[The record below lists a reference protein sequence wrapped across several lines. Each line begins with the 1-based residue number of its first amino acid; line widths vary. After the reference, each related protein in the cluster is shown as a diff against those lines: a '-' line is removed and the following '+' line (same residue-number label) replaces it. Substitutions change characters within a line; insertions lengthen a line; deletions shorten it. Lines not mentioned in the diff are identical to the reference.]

1 LSGRWVQDRKYGE
14 QFRSTGFV
22 TIQPST
28 LVGIEK
34 YLGSG
39 MVRGIGPVMARRLVE
54 RFGLA
59 TLEIIESEPER
70 LAEVE
75 GIGPVRRN
83 RIQEAWV
90 EQREIKEVM
99 VFLQSHGVTASYAGR
114 IYKEYGARAIG
125 VVRENPYRL
134 ATDIHG
140 IGFLTADRI
149 AARLGV
155 PRDSPLR
162 AEAGVLHVLG
172 RMSDEG
178 HVYAPASRLVE
189 EAREILDLEATL
201 VEEAVDRLARQGAVV
216 CEALP
221 AGERAVYGAAL
232 HAAESGLAAAVRH
245 LVAAPSRSVAVDAER
260 ALAWFEKKQSL
271 TLAPRQR
278 EAVTGA
284 LHRKA
289 LVITGGPGTGKTTL
303 VNAVIRILE
312 AKGVRILLCAPTG
325 RAAKRMTE
333 TTSREARTLHRLLEF
348 NPRSGQ
354 FERNGERLLE
364 ADLIIVDEVSMV
376 DLPLAHHLLRAIPA
390 TCRLVLVGDVD
401 QLPSVGPGN
410 VLGDLIRSESVDVV
424 RLTEIFR
431 QAEESRIVVNAHR
444 VNRGEMPILAGSGVE
459 SDFFFIERDEPESI
473 VETVKS
479 LLRERIPAR
488 FRLDPVD
495 DIQVLT
501 PMNRGL
507 LGAGRLNTELQALL
521 NPEGPSLKRGGRVF
535 RVGDKVMQIRNNY
548 DLEVFNGDIG
558 RVTGLDE
565 EGGELEVTFDGGP
578 LAYAAGQMDELVHA
592 YACSIH
598 KAQGSEYPC
607 VIIPFHT
614 QHYVMLRRN
623 LLYTGITRGRRL
635 VIVVGSK
642 RALAL
647 AVRNDRVEL
656 RYTRLTDRLQ
666 GAAG

>member
-1 LSGRWVQDRKYGE
+1 VQDRKYGE
-14 QFRSTGFV
+14 QFQAAGFV
-22 TIQPST
+22 TVQPST

-39 MVRGIGPVMARRLVE
+39 MVRGIGPVMARRLVQ

-59 TLEIIESEPER
+59 TLEIIESEPKR

-75 GIGPVRRN
+75 GIGPVRRE
-83 RIQEAWV
+83 RILEAWV

-99 VFLQSHGVTASYAGR
+99 IFLQSHGVTASYAGR

-162 AEAGVLHVLG
+162 AEAGVLHVLH
-172 RMSDEG
+172 RLSDEG
-178 HVYAPASRLVE
+178 HVYAPSSRLVE
-189 EAREILDLEATL
+189 EAREILELEAAP
-201 VEEAVDRLARQGAVV
+201 VEEAVDRLAGQGSVV
-216 CEALP
+216 CEPLP
-221 AGERAVYGAAL
+221 GGERAVYRSSL
-232 HAAESGLAAAVRH
+232 HAAESGLAAAVRR
-245 LVAAPSRSVAVDAER
+245 LVTAPSRSVAVDTEK
-260 ALAWFEKKQSL
+260 ALAWFERKQSL
-271 TLAPRQR
+271 TLAPAQR
-278 EAVTGA
+278 EAVSRA
-284 LHRKA
+284 LHGKT

-325 RAAKRMTE
+325 RAAKRMAE
-333 TTSREARTLHRLLEF
+333 TASREARTIHRLLEF

-354 FERNGERLLE
+354 FERNEQQPLE
-364 ADLIIVDEVSMV
+364 ADLVIVDEVSMV
-376 DLPLAHHLLRAIPA
+376 DLPLADHLLRAVPP

-410 VLGDLIRSESVDVV
+410 VLGDLIRSERVDVV

-444 VNRGEMPILAGSGVE
+444 VNRGEMPILAGSGGE

-488 FRLDPVD
+488 FRLDPVN

-535 RVGDKVMQIRNNY
+535 RAGDKVMQIRNNY

-565 EGGELEVTFDGGP
+565 DSGELEVTFDGRP
-578 LAYAAGQMDELVHA
+578 RAYAAGQMDELVHA

-598 KAQGSEYPC
+598 KAQGSEYSC

-642 RALAL
+642 RAVAL
-647 AVRNDRVEL
+647 AVRNDRVE
-656 RYTRLTDRLQ
+656 RRCTRLTERLQ
-666 GAAG
+666 RTAG